1 MVNAGTTAK
10 DPAMRRL
17 AGFTLMEILIVVI
30 IVGILAMIILP
41 SYQESMRKARRADAK
56 AGLMA
61 AANREESF
69 MLDRGTYALDMKNE
83 LGFENDPMR
92 TEEGHYEVDAAEED
106 SDAFDAG
113 CADDATIATC
123 YVLIATPVAGGAQ
136 AEDARCASLI
146 LDSTGQ
152 KSAKNADGSA
162 AAECW

>member
-56 AGLMA
+56 AGLLA
-61 AANREESF
+61 AANRQESF
-69 MLDRGTYALDMKNE
+69 MLDRGTYSLDMME
-83 LGFENDPMR
+83 LGFEKDPMR
-92 TEEGHYEVDAAEED
+92 TEEGHYTVDAAEED
-106 SDAFDAG
+106 SDAFDKA
-113 CADDATIATC
+113 CPDDATIATC